1 VPAAPHWVCK
11 PGFAV
16 KPLIVLLVLLA
27 GLSGTVAMTAEPD
40 DAAAREAARTLLEGP
55 AYPFIEAAR
64 WTSARLFIVGV
75 HYMGSAENA
84 LAREI
89 CGVLTAQGV
98 GTGTRVRVLDINTMG
113 PDPERWEVIGEAR
126 C

>member
-1 VPAAPHWVCK
+1 M
-11 PGFAV
+11 
-16 KPLIVLLVLLA
+16 KPLIVVLGLLA
-27 GLSGTVAMTAEPD
+27 GLPGTIAMAAEPA
-40 DAAAREAARTLLEGP
+40 DAAAREAARTLFEGP

-64 WTSARLFIVGV
+64 WTSARLFNVGV
-75 HYMGSAENA
+75 HYMGAAENA

-98 GTGTRVRVLDINTMG
+98 GNSTRVRVLDINTMG